1 MSASYLFRD
10 MEEFDCDDEA
20 RLSVLGSGTN
30 RVLGLM
36 SEARWCGQWR
46 WPRLGIADEV
56 LRTRR
61 TVVLSC
67 ALVEI
72 KRSIED
78 KTEQLANLE
87 FKELSDSAES
97 GDSQHVELPT
107 RC

>member
-1 MSASYLFRD
+1 M
-10 MEEFDCDDEA
+10 
-20 RLSVLGSGTN
+20 LG
-30 RVLGLM
+30 
-36 SEARWCGQWR
+36 
-46 WPRLGIADEV
+46 
-56 LRTRR
+56 TRR